1 MKSVTAEELMNT
13 LGKMPVRERIKFF
26 ALVGQHAFGDDD
38 FSHEELFGHLLEEE
52 FTAAEAAE
60 YLEVSLATFRRFVRD
75 GRVSPSS
82 EVGRNKLFSAAV
94 LKAFKR
100 QRKAVKG

>member
-1 MKSVTAEELMNT
+1 MATEIMARPPFSFVAQQPCEL
-13 LGKMPVRERIKFF
+13 
-26 ALVGQHAFGDDD
+26 DDARHD
-38 FSHEELFGHLLEEE
+38 ELFGHLPQDK

-82 EVGRNKLFSAAV
+82 EVGRNKLFSAAA